1 MHVGSLRTGL
11 YRWWRPYWGA
21 LEGRKDGTLQR
32 LASARVSQVFA
43 FGLCFASVASVVKEL
58 TLLQPKNNT
67 TKWCSSRWTC
77 RRAR

>member
-32 LASARVSQVFA
+32 LASARATASQVFA
-43 FGLCFASVASVVKEL
+43 FRKEQTLPGLCFASIAS
-58 TLLQPKNNT
+58 
-67 TKWCSSRWTC
+67 R
-77 RRAR
+77 